1 MQEFLSKLGKTAST
15 AASRAGNKA
24 GEIIE
29 IGKLKSRVSAKQQD
43 IGTAKKEI
51 GAYCYQ
57 LFKDG
62 KIEDPAIKEFCEK
75 IAACIDEIDEL
86 EKQIQDTKEDY
97 RSKNQDPTL

>member
-1 MQEFLSKLGKTAST
+1 M
-15 AASRAGNKA
+15 
-24 GEIIE
+24 IIE
-29 IGKLKSRVSAKQQD
+29 IGKLKSKVSAKQQD

-75 IAACIDEIDEL
+75 ISACIDEIDEL

>member
-1 MQEFLSKLGKTAST
+1 MQEFFSKLGKTAST

-29 IGKLKSRVSAKQQD
+29 IGKLKSSAKQQD

>member
-1 MQEFLSKLGKTAST
+1 MQEFLNKLGKTAST

-62 KIEDPAIKEFCEK
+62 KIEDPAIKESCEK

-86 EKQIQDTKEDY
+86 EKQIQDTKDEY